1 MGCRKEHGMHMT
13 SITRRRR
20 PDTTSVRQVPM
31 FAGLDR
37 RTLERLATHTD
48 VVRLPAGRTVVE
60 AGRTAQQ
67 FLVLL
72 DGEALALDGSG
83 RRRSLE
89 PGAQIGADE
98 LAARRPFDH
107 TVVTSTDATFV
118 VVEGPAFRGWTAV
131 TRTTTEQQ
139 I

>member
-1 MGCRKEHGMHMT
+1 MDIT

-60 AGRTAQQ
+60 ARRTAHQ

-72 DGEALALDGSG
+72 EGSASVVDESGEQRA
-83 RRRSLE
+83 LE

-98 LAARRPFDH
+98 LTTRRPFVH
-107 TVVTSTDATFV
+107 TVVTTTEATFV
-118 VVEGPAFRGWTAV
+118 VVEGPAFRGWAAV
-131 TRTTTEQQ
+131 PRAMAGASA
-139 I
+139 